1 MASSFPPMGLR
12 ICGDRT
18 GTLAAASIALLWND
32 EILRDLVRE
41 VILRQQNVEEEQT
54 SGAEKGEREKKP
66 VGSSDERATEREGGS
81 RDSEEAGRDTQSKG
95 VAHRDLK
102 LENVFTKLQD
112 ASIDEPLIGGFGVV
126 TDDPRE
132 MSQCC
137 GTKKYMAPENIFIE
151 RYRRLSYTKAVDVW
165 GLGVMAYELLKGYK

>member
-1 MASSFPPMGLR
+1 MASSFPPMGLW

-54 SGAEKGEREKKP
+54 SGAEKGEKGEEGTIVMELCGHSLWDQAMKGPLSEK
-66 VGSSDERATEREGGS
+66 E
-81 RDSEEAGRDTQSKG
+81 SKG
-95 VAHRDLK
+95 VAHRDLM

-126 TDDPRE
+126 NDDPRE

-151 RYRRLSYTKAVDVW
+151 RYGRLSYTKAMDV
-165 GLGVMAYELLKGYK
+165 

>member
-12 ICGDRT
+12 ICGDST

-41 VILRQQNVEEEQT
+41 PTTFAEKMVKRE
-54 SGAEKGEREKKP
+54 SGAKREQGSYLSPGAEKGEKGEREKKP

-112 ASIDEPLIGGFGVV
+112 ASIDEPLIGGFGV
-126 TDDPRE
+126 
-132 MSQCC
+132 
-137 GTKKYMAPENIFIE
+137 KYMAPENIFIE

-165 GLGVMAYELLKGYK
+165 GLGVMAYKLLKGYK

>member
-1 MASSFPPMGLR
+1 MASSFPPMGLW

-54 SGAEKGEREKKP
+54 SGAEKGEKGEEGWR
-66 VGSSDERATEREGGS
+66 VLLWDDSHGAVCERATEREGGS
-81 RDSEEAGRDTQSKG
+81 RDSEEVGRDTQSKG

-126 TDDPRE
+126 TD
-132 MSQCC
+132 
-137 GTKKYMAPENIFIE
+137 E
-151 RYRRLSYTKAVDVW
+151 R
-165 GLGVMAYELLKGYK
+165 